1 MCTVTKTIKTEEVQS
16 ERVFKT
22 IVWKEFMAGIRF
34 KLLYIEF
41 EIFYIVGIIGQ
52 MESPT
57 S

>member
-1 MCTVTKTIKTEEVQS
+1 MKTVKVQS

-22 IVWKEFMAGIRF
+22 IVWEEFRAGIRF
-34 KLLYIEF
+34 KLLYVGI

-57 S
+57 NWRFSDD